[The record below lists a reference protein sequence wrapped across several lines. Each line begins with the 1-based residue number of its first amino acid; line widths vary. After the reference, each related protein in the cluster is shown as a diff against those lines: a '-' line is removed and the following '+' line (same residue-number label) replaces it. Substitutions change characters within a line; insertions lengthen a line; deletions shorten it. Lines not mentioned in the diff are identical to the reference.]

1 MRRVRPL
8 PLADDTMPRTQLGGH
23 CFHFFHLADVDQH
36 LASVLR
42 PRRSAE
48 DITLPG
54 FLERSAAEYPDAT
67 ALIFLNRTMT
77 YRELQADVDR
87 FAAALARLGVGPGIR
102 VAVQLPNLPQTV
114 IAFYAALS
122 LGATVVMTN
131 PLYVEREIEH
141 QWNDAGCTVAV
152 VADFLFDRRVAHI
165 REKLAVEHY
174 VIASIPD
181 FLRFPLNLL
190 APLRLRR
197 ADPPLLASVKP
208 GPGVHLMRS
217 LMKQTAPDRPRPAIA
232 MDDTALLQ
240 YTGGTTGVAKGAMLT
255 HRNLSC
261 NVQQVTAWFVDVR
274 RGGEVMMGVLPFFHV
289 FGLTVAMAFPLS
301 VAGAVVLM
309 PNPRDMPQLIASISK
324 HRVTL
329 FPAVPAMFNA
339 IVNAQGVEKLDLTSV
354 RSCFSGSAPLPPDIL
369 QRFEKMTGGK
379 IVEGYGLTETSPVT
393 HANPL
398 DGRRKI
404 GSIGVPLPNTDM
416 KVVSLEDGT
425 TEVGVGKQG
434 ELLLKG
440 PQVMRGYWNAPEQTA
455 AAFTDGWFRTGD
467 IASVDADDY
476 TFIVGR
482 KKDMIIAGGYNIYP
496 DEIDA
501 VLVAHPAVLEAATVG
516 IPDPKRGETVKSF
529 VVLRPGQRATADE
542 LTEYCRRE
550 LAAYK
555 VPRSFA
561 FLDELPKSSALK
573 ILRRELQNHG

>member
-1 MRRVRPL
+1 MLSKTWHRFYDPGVP
-8 PLADDTMPRTQLGGH
+8 P
-23 CFHFFHLADVDQH
+23 
-36 LASVLR
+36 VLEF
-42 PRRSAE
+42 E

-329 FPAVPAMFNA
+329 FPAVPVMFTA
-339 IVNAQGVEKLDLTSV
+339 IINAQGVEKLDLTSV

-467 IASVDADDY
+467 IAAVDADDY

-573 ILRRELQNHG
+573 ILRRELQNHE

>member
-1 MRRVRPL
+1 MSSKTWHRFYDPGVP
-8 PLADDTMPRTQLGGH
+8 P
-23 CFHFFHLADVDQH
+23 
-36 LASVLR
+36 VLEF
-42 PRRSAE
+42 E

>member
-1 MRRVRPL
+1 MSSKTWHRFYDPGVP
-8 PLADDTMPRTQLGGH
+8 P
-23 CFHFFHLADVDQH
+23 
-36 LASVLR
+36 VLEF
-42 PRRSAE
+42 E

-174 VIASIPD
+174 IIASIPD

-416 KVVSLEDGT
+416 KVVSLDDGT

>member
-1 MRRVRPL
+1 MSSKTWHRFYDPGVP
-8 PLADDTMPRTQLGGH
+8 P
-23 CFHFFHLADVDQH
+23 
-36 LASVLR
+36 VLEF
-42 PRRSAE
+42 E

-87 FAAALARLGVGPGIR
+87 FAAALAGLGVGPGIR

-197 ADPPLLASVKP
+197 VDPPLLASVKP

-329 FPAVPAMFNA
+329 FPAVPAMFTA

-354 RSCFSGSAPLPPDIL
+354 RLCFSGSAPLPPDIL

-440 PQVMRGYWNAPEQTA
+440 PQVMRGYWNVPEQTA

-467 IASVDADDY
+467 VAAVDADDY

-573 ILRRELQNHG
+573 ILRRELQHHG

>member
-1 MRRVRPL
+1 MSSKTWHRFYDPGVP
-8 PLADDTMPRTQLGGH
+8 P
-23 CFHFFHLADVDQH
+23 
-36 LASVLR
+36 VLEF
-42 PRRSAE
+42 E

-165 REKLAVEHY
+165 RETLAVEHY

-217 LMKQTAPDRPRPAIA
+217 LMKQPAPDRPRPAIA

-416 KVVSLEDGT
+416 KVVSLDDGT
-425 TEVGVGKQG
+425 TEVEVGKQG

-440 PQVMRGYWNAPEQTA
+440 PQVMRGYWNVPEQTA

-467 IASVDADDY
+467 VAAVDADDY

>member
-1 MRRVRPL
+1 MSSKTWHRFYDPGVP
-8 PLADDTMPRTQLGGH
+8 P
-23 CFHFFHLADVDQH
+23 
-36 LASVLR
+36 VLEF
-42 PRRSAE
+42 E

-165 REKLAVEHY
+165 RETLAVEHY

-416 KVVSLEDGT
+416 KVVSLKDGT

-467 IASVDADDY
+467 IAAVDADDY

-573 ILRRELQNHG
+573 ILRRELQHHG

>member
-1 MRRVRPL
+1 
-8 PLADDTMPRTQLGGH
+8 
-23 CFHFFHLADVDQH
+23 
-36 LASVLR
+36 
-42 PRRSAE
+42 
-48 DITLPG
+48 
-54 FLERSAAEYPDAT
+54 
-67 ALIFLNRTMT
+67 MT

-87 FAAALARLGVGPGIR
+87 FAAALTRLGVGPGIR

-217 LMKQTAPDRPRPAIA
+217 LMKQTAPDRPRPAIT

-339 IVNAQGVEKLDLTSV
+339 IVNAQGVERLDLTSV

-416 KVVSLEDGT
+416 KVVSLDDGT

-440 PQVMRGYWNAPEQTA
+440 PQVMRGYWNVPEQTA

-467 IASVDADDY
+467 VAAVDADNY

-573 ILRRELQNHG
+573 ILRRELQHHG

>member
-1 MRRVRPL
+1 MSINTWHRFYDPGVP
-8 PLADDTMPRTQLGGH
+8 P
-23 CFHFFHLADVDQH
+23 
-36 LASVLR
+36 VLEF
-42 PRRSAE
+42 E

-141 QWNDAGCTVAV
+141 QWNNAGCTVAV

-197 ADPPLLASVKP
+197 ADPPLLASVKL

-404 GSIGVPLPNTDM
+404 DSIGVPLPNTDM

-529 VVLRPGQRATADE
+529 VVLRPGQLATADE

>member
-1 MRRVRPL
+1 MSSKTWHRFYDPGVPPL
-8 PLADDTMPRTQLGGH
+8 LE
-23 CFHFFHLADVDQH
+23 F
-36 LASVLR
+36 
-42 PRRSAE
+42 E

-165 REKLAVEHY
+165 RETLAVEHY

-467 IASVDADDY
+467 IAAVDADDY

-529 VVLRPGQRATADE
+529 VVLRSGQRTTADE

-573 ILRRELQNHG
+573 ILRRELQHHG

>member
-1 MRRVRPL
+1 MSSKTWHRFYDPGVPPL
-8 PLADDTMPRTQLGGH
+8 LE
-23 CFHFFHLADVDQH
+23 F
-36 LASVLR
+36 
-42 PRRSAE
+42 E

-165 REKLAVEHY
+165 RETLAVEHY

-416 KVVSLEDGT
+416 KVVSLKDGT

-467 IASVDADDY
+467 IAAVDADDY

-573 ILRRELQNHG
+573 ILRRELQHHG

>member
-1 MRRVRPL
+1 MSSKTWHRFYDPGVP
-8 PLADDTMPRTQLGGH
+8 P
-23 CFHFFHLADVDQH
+23 
-36 LASVLR
+36 VLEF
-42 PRRSAE
+42 E

-102 VAVQLPNLPQTV
+102 VAVLLPNLPQTV

-416 KVVSLEDGT
+416 KVVSLDDGT

-440 PQVMRGYWNAPEQTA
+440 PQVMRGYWNVPEQTA

-467 IASVDADDY
+467 VAVVDADDY

-573 ILRRELQNHG
+573 ILRRELQNHE